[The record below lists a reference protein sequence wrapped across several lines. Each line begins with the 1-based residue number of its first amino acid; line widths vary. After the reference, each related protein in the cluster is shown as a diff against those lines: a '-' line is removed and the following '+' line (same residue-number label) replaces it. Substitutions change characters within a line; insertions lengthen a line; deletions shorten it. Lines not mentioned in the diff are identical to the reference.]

1 MFEDIPIKFIK
12 GTYRVKDPVDTY
24 DSNEEK
30 LRTAGI
36 TRITEI
42 THLDRVKIPVFSSI
56 RPTAQ
61 SGGGQRL
68 CRKRSYRRAGKSIC
82 DDGRV

>member
-42 THLDRVKIPVFSSI
+42 THLDRVKIPVFQ
-56 RPTAQ
+56 A
-61 SGGGQRL
+61 
-68 CRKRSYRRAGKSIC
+68 
-82 DDGRV
+82 